1 MGNGIPALVPSR
13 CALLRFLGP
22 LSFLRAMADSA
33 DRATVWSTAFRSS
46 FGQGQ
51 VLQDALDGKGILA
64 IDAKGTAA

>member
-1 MGNGIPALVPSR
+1 
-13 CALLRFLGP
+13 
-22 LSFLRAMADSA
+22 MADSA

-51 VLQDALDGKGILA
+51 VLQDALDGKGILV